1 MSPVLADPRQ
11 QYENNIRKV
20 LGPDVPASIV
30 DAIQKYV
37 PPQQFEAKKME
48 LQAALNKIK
57 MYRGLSDFQNPTYG
71 DYFADAFV
79 NAPLKLAEL
88 IEISGGYT
96 TDIVRLF
103 NNTESLQLF
112 KSKPDLFIQ
121 NIKNIIRNPY
131 PTEKL
136 VVLSNGE
143 MLSFMM
149 KDYKGFMEFMEKIQ
163 KDHANYL
170 PPVLNV
176 LKNDKIAEKVVE
188 DPESALEKLN
198 KIKEIAGDYAPK
210 VFNELSQ
217 NKKMIKD
224 FAKDPDKL
232 IEKLNEI
239 KNKDGIE
246 GFKDLE
252 KKYK

>member
-1 MSPVLADPRQ
+1 MSPGFADPRQ
-11 QYENNIRKV
+11 QYEKKIKEAFGR
-20 LGPDVPASIV
+20 DVPASIV

-37 PPQQFEAKKME
+37 PPQQFEAMKE
-48 LQAALNKIK
+48 GLQAAWNTIK
-57 MYRGLSDFQNPTYG
+57 YRGPSDFQNPTYG
-71 DYFADAFV
+71 FYLADAFV
-79 NAPLKLAEL
+79 NAPLKFAEL
-88 IEISGGYT
+88 IKISGGYT
-96 TDIVRLF
+96 TDIVGLF
-103 NNTESLQLF
+103 NNPKSLELF

-176 LKNDKIAEKVVE
+176 LKNDKIAGKVVE
-188 DPESALEKLN
+188 DPESFLEKLN
-198 KIKEIAGDYAPK
+198 EIKEIAGDYAPK